1 MKGPFSSSLCLN
13 KSWVGFWQLIQREQH
28 RAKSPPSY
36 LWHHH
41 CHLKCPHGVHVGH
54 NDGNPW
60 VGLLRISKCEG
71 TLEIH
76 LLAKREKKCFALC
89 DLCRISRVWSKWKK
103 TTKKVY
109 IPWSQDSLSAEPGV
123 PKTGAS
129 LRKPSNGLL
138 SRYKSWTWLLN
149 ILECQ
154 HKAVDVLPSSPASK
168 SQVLSLNS
176 LSQPPVTFCP
186 QPASSQ
192 PYTPTYMFSFSTSKH
207 WRDHS
212 PFEKIHSTPPCQPQS
227 SLSHLPLQIRPAVS
241 YKPLIP

>member
-13 KSWVGFWQLIQREQH
+13 KSWVGFWQLIQCEQH

-168 SQVLSLNS
+168 AQVLSLNS
-176 LSQPPVTFCP
+176 LSQPRHLLS
-186 QPASSQ
+186 PACFISALH
-192 PYTPTYMFSFSTSKH
+192 TH
-207 WRDHS
+207 
-212 PFEKIHSTPPCQPQS
+212 IHVLFLHFYCTGGTIPLLRKSTP
-227 SLSHLPLQIRPAVS
+227 LLPANPSPPFLTFHYKFALQWATNH
-241 YKPLIP
+241 